1 MKSNDE
7 RKIRNKLYMEV
18 ITLSEK
24 LHSIC
29 VIIMIVTAIDG
40 CVDFILT
47 VPYIKDIIAM
57 YNYLNDFQVIITLSV
72 KFFIYIAL
80 ILIEWVLLKFSYILN
95 TLGTTAFKND
105 DK

>member
-29 VIIMIVTAIDG
+29 VIIMIVTAIAG